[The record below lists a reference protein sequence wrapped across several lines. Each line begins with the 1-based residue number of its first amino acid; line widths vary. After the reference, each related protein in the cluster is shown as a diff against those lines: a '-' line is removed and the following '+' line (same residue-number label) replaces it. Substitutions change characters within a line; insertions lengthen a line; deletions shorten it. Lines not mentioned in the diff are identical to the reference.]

1 MTTITPNAALERQGA
16 GAGGVR
22 SWAGVRLTL
31 PSNEECSIPQPTQM
45 LRQVATVLGRL
56 VTAEEWESL

>member
-1 MTTITPNAALERQGA
+1 M
-16 GAGGVR
+16 R